1 MTISRVRLSSLKEE
15 AWFDPHFTPLE
26 TSMEGA
32 RGEPFCTIINL
43 LFKALMSIR
52 RWFRT
57 RDALDSRNLEP
68 EVAEHFASIVLSAGA
83 MPLLLLTA
91 SVAPPSKA
99 SVDIYH
105 QRVKGEI
112 YTVREGPKTART

>member
-43 LFKALMSIR
+43 LFKVNSQVVSNKRRARLTQPRTGSGGALCLHCSER
-52 RWFRT
+52 G
-57 RDALDSRNLEP
+57 RDAV
-68 EVAEHFASIVLSAGA
+68 VAVNCLGRAAFQS
-83 MPLLLLTA
+83 
-91 SVAPPSKA
+91 
-99 SVDIYH
+99 
-105 QRVKGEI
+105 
-112 YTVREGPKTART
+112 